1 MKTYKFGSIAF
12 LILGILHTLA
22 HIAGNLNPNQE
33 TMVLLQEM
41 ESFKIDLFGEHTML
55 KFHNGFSLMMGFLLS
70 VFGIQ
75 NLIIGKS
82 LSKKY
87 LLSNIISTSIM
98 LALSVVYFH
107 VLAIV
112 FILFS
117 LLCYLLTFKKRF
129 LKKKIRSIIS

>member
-98 LALSVVYFH
+98 LAMSVVYFH

-129 LKKKIRSIIS
+129 LKNKIRSIIS